1 MGQSEIKPLSLVER
15 LDILADNHGPSIA
28 QSFVASGEPTDAP
41 LEMTFAAFVAEVRRR
56 SNALGALGVGP
67 ADVVAF
73 AAPLAEKSYSTLVAG
88 MVSATLAPVN
98 YFLEADALI
107 RIVRASAAN
116 ALLIHRSFD
125 DGADILER
133 LKKVCAAL
141 PHLKLLSFGVGPEV
155 EGAIDIE
162 SVAAGQSSTSWDGA
176 PRNRSRDRVVALFH
190 TGGTTGLPKLVPH
203 TEAMYDAMIASCGA
217 GEGTQPGESL
227 LSGLPLFHTS
237 GVLQA
242 GLAPLFNATRVIIPS
257 SRGFRDSKAIANYWR
272 FVRRYGV
279 TIGASVPTVLAALAG
294 IEPDGPITSLKRV
307 LVGGAPLA
315 QATIAR
321 IAEKTGGAEVIEGW
335 GMTETC
341 GFSVLNPHGKTKVG
355 SVGLPFPGV
364 EMQIRH
370 FGPGDARGESRQI
383 NETGELV
390 VRGDIVIE
398 NYLDSRPGAFSED
411 GWLRTGD
418 LGRIDA
424 DGYLWIT
431 GRLKDIIIRGGHN
444 IDPALI
450 EEPAYQHPAVQLAAA
465 IGKPD
470 KYAGEL
476 PVLYVQLKSGASISV
491 EELGDFVR
499 ERILER
505 AAVPKSIIIVPE
517 IPLSGPGKISKLLL
531 RRAAIAQAFQD
542 EADRL
547 GFADVDIRAEVVEDR
562 MAGDIV
568 VLSCAG
574 ALKLDAERREK
585 VAAAL
590 SGFAVQFRW
599 AEDASA
605 MADNEREQRRDS
617 VAELRSLHRAA
628 EFRA

>member
-1 MGQSEIKPLSLVER
+1 MKQSKIRPSSLVER
-15 LDILADNHGPSIA
+15 LDILADHYGRSLA
-28 QSFVASGEPTDAP
+28 QTFIASGEPTDAP
-41 LEMTFAAFVAEVRRR
+41 LELNFAAFVAEVRRR
-56 SNALGALGVGP
+56 SNALGALGIGSD
-67 ADVVAF
+67 DVVAF
-73 AAPLAEKSYSTLVAG
+73 AAPLAEKSYPTLVAA

-98 YFLEADALI
+98 FFLEADALTRVI
-107 RIVRASAAN
+107 QSSGAR

-133 LKKVCAAL
+133 LKSVGKAL
-141 PHLKLLSFGVGPEV
+141 PHLKLLSFGDGSMV
-155 EGAIDIE
+155 EGVHDIE
-162 SVAAGQSSTSWDGA
+162 SVVGVQPSTSWNR
-176 PRNRSRDRVVALFH
+176 PTRNRSPDRVVALFH

-217 GEGTQPGESL
+217 GEGTEPGESIL
-227 LSGLPLFHTS
+227 CGVPLFHTS

-242 GLAPLFNATRVIIPS
+242 GLVPLFNATRLIIPS
-257 SRGFRDSKAIANYWR
+257 SRGFRDPKAIANYWR
-272 FVRRYGV
+272 FVRRFGI
-279 TIGASVPTVLAALAG
+279 TIGASVPTVLAALSG
-294 IEPDGPITSLKRV
+294 IEPDGPITSLKRI

-315 QATIAR
+315 RATIAR
-321 IAEKTGGAEVIEGW
+321 IVEKTGGAEVIEGW

-341 GFSVLNPHGKTKVG
+341 GFSVLNPHGRTKVG

-364 EMQIRH
+364 EMQIRR
-370 FGPGDARGESRQI
+370 FGPGDVRGEGLGT

-390 VRGDIVIE
+390 VRGDIVIKS
-398 NYLDSRPGAFSED
+398 YLDERPGAFSDD

-424 DGYLWIT
+424 DGYLWLT

-444 IDPALI
+444 IDPSII

-476 PVLYVQLKSGASISV
+476 PVLYVQLKSDANTSE
-491 EELGDFVR
+491 EELVGFVR

-505 AAVPKSIIIVPE
+505 AAVPKSVIIVPE

-531 RRAAIAQAFQD
+531 RRLAIAGVFQ
-542 EADRL
+542 EELDRL
-547 GFADVDIRAEVVEDR
+547 AFSDADIRATVEEDR
-562 MAGDIV
+562 LAGDVV
-568 VLSCAG
+568 VLSG
-574 ALKLDAERREK
+574 GSTLDPERRER

-590 SGFAVQFRW
+590 GGFAIQFHW
-599 AEDASA
+599 ADGSGV
-605 MADNEREQRRDS
+605 ADDEAP
-617 VAELRSLHRAA
+617 VHAVELRS
-628 EFRA
+628 

>member
-1 MGQSEIKPLSLVER
+1 MRQSEIRPSSLDDR
-15 LDILADNHGPSIA
+15 LDILAARHGGSIA
-28 QSFVASGEPTDAP
+28 QSFIASGEPTDAP
-41 LEMTFAAFVAEVRRR
+41 LEMTFADFAAEVRRR
-56 SNALGALGVGP
+56 SNALAALGVGP

-98 YFLEADALI
+98 YFLEADALV

-133 LKKVCAAL
+133 LKKVCKAL
-141 PHLKLLSFGVGPEV
+141 PQLKLLSFGAGPKV
-155 EGAIDIE
+155 EGALDIE
-162 SVAAGQSSTSWDGA
+162 SVAASQSSTFWDGP

-217 GEGTQPGESL
+217 GEGTGPGESI

-242 GLAPLFNATRVIIPS
+242 GLVALFNATRIIIPS
-257 SRGFRDSKAIANYWR
+257 SRGFRDPKAIANYWR
-272 FVRRYGV
+272 FVRRYDV

-294 IEPDGPITSLKRV
+294 IEPDGPVTSLKRI

-315 QATIAR
+315 KATVAR
-321 IAEKTGGAEVIEGW
+321 IAERTGGAEVIEGW

-341 GFSVLNPHGKTKVG
+341 GFSVLNPHGRAKVG
-355 SVGLPFPGV
+355 SVGLPFPGI
-364 EMQIRH
+364 EMQIRR
-370 FGPGDARGESRQI
+370 FGPGDARGELRGTD
-383 NETGELV
+383 EAGELV
-390 VRGDIVIE
+390 VRGNIVIKS
-398 NYLDSRPGAFSED
+398 YLDPRPGAFSED

-418 LGRIDA
+418 LARIDA
-424 DGYLWIT
+424 EGYLWIT

-465 IGKPD
+465 IGRPD

-476 PVLYVQLKSGASISV
+476 PVLYVQLKSSATTS
-491 EELGDFVR
+491 EDELVAFVR

-505 AAVPKSIIIVPE
+505 AAIPKAVVIVPE

-531 RRAAIAQAFQD
+531 RHHAIAGVFQ
-542 EADRL
+542 EELDRL
-547 GFADVDIRAEVVEDR
+547 AFSDADIRATVEEDR
-562 MAGDIV
+562 LAGDVV
-568 VLSCAG
+568 VLSG
-574 ALKLDAERREK
+574 GSTLDPERRER
-585 VAAAL
+585 VATAL
-590 SGFAVQFRW
+590 SGFAIQFRW
-599 AEDASA
+599 ADGGGV
-605 MADNEREQRRDS
+605 ADDEAP
-617 VAELRSLHRAA
+617 VRAV
-628 EFRA
+628 EFRS

>member
-1 MGQSEIKPLSLVER
+1 MRQSEIGPSSLGDR
-15 LDILADNHGPSIA
+15 LDILSASHGGSIA
-28 QSFVASGEPTDAP
+28 QSFIASGEPTDAP
-41 LEMTFAAFVAEVRRR
+41 FEMTFADFAAEVRRR
-56 SNALGALGVGP
+56 SNALAALGFGP
-67 ADVVAF
+67 ADVIAF
-73 AAPLAEKSYSTLVAG
+73 AAPLAEKSYATLVAG
-88 MVSATLAPVN
+88 MISATLAPVN
-98 YFLEADALI
+98 YFLEADALV

-133 LKKVCAAL
+133 LKKVCMAL
-141 PHLKLLSFGVGPEV
+141 PQLKLLTFGAGPKV
-155 EGAIDIE
+155 EGALDIE
-162 SVAAGQSSTSWDGA
+162 SVAAAQSSTFWDGP
-176 PRNRSRDRVVALFH
+176 PRNRSHDRVVALFH

-217 GEGTQPGESL
+217 GEGTGPGESI

-242 GLAPLFNATRVIIPS
+242 GLVALFNATRIIIAS
-257 SRGFRDSKAIANYWR
+257 SRGFRDPKAIANYWR

-294 IEPDGPITSLKRV
+294 IEPDGPVTSLKRV

-315 QATIAR
+315 KATIAR

-341 GFSVLNPHGKTKVG
+341 GFSVLNPHGKTKIG

-364 EMQIRH
+364 EMQIRR
-370 FGPGDARGESRQI
+370 FGPGDARGELLGTD
-383 NETGELV
+383 EVGELV
-390 VRGDIVIE
+390 VRGDIVIK
-398 NYLDSRPGAFSED
+398 NYLDPRPGAFSED

-418 LGRIDA
+418 LARIDA
-424 DGYLWIT
+424 EGYLWIT

-465 IGKPD
+465 IGRPD

-476 PVLYVQLKSGASISV
+476 PVLYVQLKSGATAS
-491 EELGDFVR
+491 EDELVAFVR
-499 ERILER
+499 ERILEL
-505 AAVPKSIIIVPE
+505 AAIPKAVVIVPA

-531 RRAAIAQAFQD
+531 RRQAIAGVFQ
-542 EADRL
+542 EELDRL
-547 GFADVDIRAEVVEDR
+547 AFSDADIRATVAEDPL
-562 MAGDIV
+562 AGDV
-568 VLSCAG
+568 VVVSCG
-574 ALKLDAERREK
+574 STLDPERREK

-590 SGFAVQFRW
+590 SGFAIPFRW
-599 AEDASA
+599 ADSRGGADAEA
-605 MADNEREQRRDS
+605 PERAE
-617 VAELRSLHRAA
+617 ELRS
-628 EFRA
+628 

>member
-1 MGQSEIKPLSLVER
+1 MRQSEIEPSSLVDR
-15 LDILADNHGPSIA
+15 LDILADSHGPSIA
-28 QSFVASGEPTDAP
+28 QSFVASGEPTDTP
-41 LEMTFAAFVAEVRRR
+41 LEMTFAAFVAQVRRR
-56 SNALGALGVGP
+56 SNALGALGVRS

-73 AAPLAEKSYSTLVAG
+73 AAPLAEKSYSTLIAG

-98 YFLEADALI
+98 YFLEAEALI
-107 RIVRASAAN
+107 RIVQASAAR
-116 ALLIHRSFD
+116 ALLVHRSFD
-125 DGADILER
+125 DGADIIEK
-133 LKKVCAAL
+133 LKKVCRAL
-141 PHLKLLSFGVGPEV
+141 PHLKLMSFGAGPEV
-155 EGAIDIE
+155 EGALDIE
-162 SVAAGQSSTSWDGA
+162 SVAAGQSSLSWDGL
-176 PRNRSRDRVVALFH
+176 PRNCSRDRVAALFH

-217 GEGTQPGESL
+217 GEGTRPGESV

-242 GLAPLFNATRVIIPS
+242 GLVPLFNATRIIIPS
-257 SRGFRDSKAIANYWR
+257 SRGFRDPKAFANYWR
-272 FVRRYGV
+272 FVRRYDV

-315 QATIAR
+315 KATIAR

-341 GFSVLNPHGKTKVG
+341 GFSVLNPHGRTKVG

-364 EMQIRH
+364 EMQIRR
-370 FGPGDARGESRQI
+370 FGPGDARGEMRET

-398 NYLDSRPGAFSED
+398 NYLDARPGAFSED

-465 IGKPD
+465 IGRPD

-476 PVLYVQLKSGASISV
+476 PVLYVQLKSGASISL
-491 EELGDFVR
+491 EELGDFIR
-499 ERILER
+499 ERVLER
-505 AAVPKSIIIVPE
+505 AAAPKSIVIVPE

-531 RRAAIAQAFQD
+531 RRVAIAEAFQEEVD
-542 EADRL
+542 GL
-547 GFADVDIRAEVVEDR
+547 GFADADIRAEVVEDR
-562 MAGDIV
+562 LAGEIV
-568 VLSCAG
+568 VLSCSGGLAF
-574 ALKLDAERREK
+574 DAERHEK
-585 VAAAL
+585 IAAAL
-590 SGFAVQFRW
+590 SGFAIQFRW
-599 AEDASA
+599 AEGGGAITDSK
-605 MADNEREQRRDS
+605 REEPRDS
-617 VAELRSLHRAA
+617 AGELRSSHRAM
-628 EFRA
+628 EVRS